1 VCIQG
6 RQVLFPGL
14 TAATMAGGYAWIPVR
29 DPSLLDFPRCELLLI
44 GAKPEA
50 EGAHRTGARAEAAHV
65 LSDGPAQ
72 NGLVRAMHAGVAG
85 LYVSHSRARLVNAMF
100 QR

>member
-1 VCIQG
+1 
-6 RQVLFPGL
+6 
-14 TAATMAGGYAWIPVR
+14 MAGGYAWIPVR

-72 NGLVRAMHAGVAG
+72 N
-85 LYVSHSRARLVNAMF
+85 
-100 QR
+100 